1 MISQRNGIILLLR
14 LSKIIN
20 GNKITFP
27 SKFRKNKLTISQLNK
42 QIVFLLSWLYHITY
56 MCDGF
61 AGVMILDG
69 NYQDGA
75 GEQNICIKDT
85 D

>member
-42 QIVFLLSWLYHITY
+42 QIVF
-56 MCDGF
+56 
-61 AGVMILDG
+61 
-69 NYQDGA
+69 
-75 GEQNICIKDT
+75 
-85 D
+85 